1 MIFEFLLFM
10 GIYLLVKNFYPK
22 SNFLLECRNSYY
34 SNKERLGKI
43 ETSVERWAKL
53 KTRLNRIKMF
63 FVVCFVVI
71 ACVHFL
77 LTYAMTKTIFTI
89 MIFFLFVYLI
99 VITLENKVKHEAEK
113 IQIENDMIVFKVVS
127 NLSEEFKET
136 AIKYLQKEQMESHA
150 KSKHDRE
157 TLALETRKVN
167 HEIQKLQ
174 AKNQLMRFYHKY
186 ASSYSLCED
195 CKKIV
200 QREKSAAEPISPDM
214 LLGPSPR
221 RVRKRSLSLVN
232 LNNLSSYDFQST
244 KSDNKAKTAD
254 AEPEY
259 RIEVVCK
266 QKCLE
271 NFSKLFSKL
280 KAVSDSTS

>member
-53 KTRLNRIKMF
+53 KIRLNRIKMF
-63 FVVCFVVI
+63 FFICFIVI

-150 KSKHDRE
+150 KSKQDRE
-157 TLALETRKVN
+157 TLAFETRKVN

-174 AKNQLMRFYHKY
+174 AKNQMMKFYHKF
-186 ASSYSLCED
+186 ASSYSLCDE
-195 CKKIV
+195 CQKIV
-200 QREKSAAEPISPDM
+200 QREKNASEPISPDM

-221 RVRKRSLSLVN
+221 RVRKRSLSLI
-232 LNNLSSYDFQST
+232 NLSNLANHDFQSA
-244 KSDNKAKTAD
+244 KSDNKPRAVD
-254 AEPEY
+254 AETEY
-259 RIEVVCK
+259 RIESTCK

-271 NFSKLFSKL
+271 NFAKLFGKL
-280 KAVSDSTS
+280 KAVSNATH

>member
-22 SNFLLECRNSYY
+22 ANFLLECRNNYY

-43 ETSVERWAKL
+43 ETSVERWARL
-53 KTRLNRIKMF
+53 KIRFNRIKMF
-63 FVVCFVVI
+63 FLISFVVI

-89 MIFFLFVYLI
+89 MILFLFVYLI

-150 KSKHDRE
+150 KSKQDRE
-157 TLALETRKVN
+157 TFALETRKIN

-174 AKNQLMRFYHKY
+174 AKNQMIKFYLKFV
-186 ASSYSLCED
+186 SSYSICDE
-195 CKKIV
+195 CQKTV
-200 QREKSAAEPISPDM
+200 QGEKSATDPISPDM

-221 RVRKRSLSLVN
+221 RVRKRSLSLIN
-232 LNNLSSYDFQST
+232 LNDLANNDFQST
-244 KSDNKAKTAD
+244 KSDNKPRAVE
-254 AEPEY
+254 AESEF
-259 RIEVVCK
+259 RIETICK
-266 QKCLE
+266 QKCIE
-271 NFSKLFSKL
+271 NFSELFRKL
-280 KAVSDSTS
+280 KAVSNSAN